1 MKKLLF
7 LSMLAL
13 IFCACSNECSLLVSS
28 QGEISRDKN
37 GMTVP
42 KCLDSKARIVN
53 INLTPQY

>member
-1 MKKLLF
+1 
-7 LSMLAL
+7 MLAL